1 MVHIKI
7 KYIFKVPPVVKN
19 QAFNVVFICVRVVV
33 QAEERGVQSNGE
45 DNLIFK
51 TGRKTGTQVHTS

>member
-1 MVHIKI
+1 MSDIY
-7 KYIFKVPPVVKN
+7 YICWF
-19 QAFNVVFICVRVVV
+19 AMLFIREIQKEAHVRVVV